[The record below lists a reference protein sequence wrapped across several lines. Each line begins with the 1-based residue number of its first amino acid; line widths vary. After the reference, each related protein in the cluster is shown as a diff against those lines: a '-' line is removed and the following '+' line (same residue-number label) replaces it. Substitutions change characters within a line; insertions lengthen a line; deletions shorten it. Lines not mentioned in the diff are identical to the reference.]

1 MQDKKK
7 DKDYNLNVFFRH
19 QNIIDM
25 TCYKILSEIR
35 EQHGFSTKQ
44 AIEALALF
52 YESFRNPDMLKKFPL
67 FNMGGFITHLKDN
80 PNIHEDVKA
89 VLSETD
95 EISEQSVKEKE
106 NVLNNDKSS
115 EREENNTVS
124 ETENIEVE
132 ADSDIDDAAI
142 ASYLMNNNM
151 MFNSD
156 D

>member
-1 MQDKKK
+1 M
-7 DKDYNLNVFFRH
+7 
-19 QNIIDM
+19 
-25 TCYKILSEIR
+25 
-35 EQHGFSTKQ
+35 
-44 AIEALALF
+44 
-52 YESFRNPDMLKKFPL
+52 
-67 FNMGGFITHLKDN
+67 
-80 PNIHEDVKA
+80 
-89 VLSETD
+89 LSETN